1 MGRSVVLT
9 LAMLIGL
16 LFQPLMAEEKTAEDY
31 INYIELKPF
40 VTNFGGPGP
49 VRFLKAE
56 VTIQVETQ
64 AAHHAVNAHK
74 AHIRNDLVFLFSAVK
89 EEDIG
94 SVAAQQVLAEKA
106 LHAVQQLLK
115 DETGDTHVSDL
126 FFTSFVTQ

>member
-1 MGRSVVLT
+1 MARRIALI
-9 LAMLIGL
+9 LAMLASL
-16 LFQPLMAEEKTAEDY
+16 LFQPALAEEETKEDY

-49 VRFLKAE
+49 IRFLKAE
-56 VTIQVETQ
+56 VTIQVEDP

-74 AHIRNDLVFLFSAVK
+74 AHIRNDLVFLFSGVM

-94 SVAAQQVLAEKA
+94 SVASQQVLAERA

-115 DETGDTHVSDL
+115 EETGDTHVSDL